1 MNKDLDLVSTAL
13 AEFSAVE
20 AGLQALRQQY
30 AGVVYDVTT
39 TDGMQSA
46 KAARLAIREP
56 RYEVERIRKAAKAP
70 IIALGKTLDAD
81 AARITAE
88 LEKIENPID
97 QQIKLEEARKE
108 REREAKIAAEAAR
121 VGSIQQRIAEL
132 RGCQV
137 LTPASGSDLIGQH
150 IADLEAIPVDE
161 SFEEFY
167 QQALDAKT
175 GGLARLSALHT
186 SALAHEAEQA
196 RIKAE
201 REELARLR
209 AEQEA
214 RDRVERERIAAEERE
229 AKKAREAADREAA
242 EQIRI
247 EREKLAE
254 ERRQQDAATAAENA
268 RLAAERAELTRQ
280 QEAEAARRKAEQ
292 REALE
297 REEAGQRERKRLEA
311 VTARPTD
318 AQIIECVAAHFGV
331 TPATA
336 AGWLASMRAAA

>member
-39 TDGMQSA
+39 TDGMDAA

-56 RYEVERIRKAAKAP
+56 RYAVERIRKAAKAP

-121 VGSIQQRIAEL
+121 VESIQWRIAEL
-132 RGCQV
+132 RGRQE
-137 LTPASGSDLIGQH
+137 LTPASGSGLIGQH

-175 GGLARLSALHT
+175 GGLARLSALHA

-209 AEQEA
+209 AEQET
-214 RDRVERERIAAEERE
+214 RDRIERERIAAEERE

-254 ERRQQDAATAAENA
+254 ERRQQDAAAAAETA